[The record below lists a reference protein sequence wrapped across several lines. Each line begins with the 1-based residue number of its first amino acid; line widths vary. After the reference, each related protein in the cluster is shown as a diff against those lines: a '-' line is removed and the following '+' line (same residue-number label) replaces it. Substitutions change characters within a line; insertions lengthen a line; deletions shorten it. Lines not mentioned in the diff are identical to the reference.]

1 MNLVQLSEQLKDVPD
16 SFLQNEVTNP
26 TGAYPAYL
34 VISELTRRKRM
45 RDNVAKQEPGTTVAE
60 DVMGLNAIPQAMQSL
75 AAQDVAMAGPPQ
87 QMPRQPQRMP
97 MPPRPQPQ
105 PQQMAEG
112 GLVAFD
118 NGGAVMMIDTKPEP
132 KRIPRF
138 NELIMQGKEVLIDD
152 IDGKRYVEIPGGQVF
167 EDDTL
172 GINITGFG
180 EPEELEEFQPPVKSK
195 FEEMIGPGGEAVV
208 EDVKKSGRSLLEAPG
223 MLMDKATEFFSTDPK
238 AIKEAQES
246 LSERLKRIQGE
257 KEGGIRGVGTATFED
272 EAGGQRTF
280 GEYLESKEGMRGGVA
295 SDPRNQRIIQ
305 DALIRQGLT
314 PEQKGFPTFNLQKNA
329 EILGYETY
337 DPASSE
343 AKEEARRKKNRVTP
357 PANISPNVG
366 GQIDPNTGIS
376 KQDMSFLKKM
386 STLDTSFK
394 DQLAGIKQANK
405 DILNIINKGKTGDEI
420 YQEGVDKYKK
430 EIKNPLRFLKD
441 EIKKEEER
449 IKKLKFDNLND
460 ALIQAGAA
468 ILQSPGGQ
476 NLQWLGKGL
485 ESFQKA
491 YKEGRED
498 IIDSKKDLLQSKI
511 AYAESENDY
520 NRGAEEAGLKNLQKA
535 DLLEER
541 SLRKA
546 TTPKALYAEEINT
559 NLEIAKTGADI
570 QYTLQKADFYR
581 RSDPN
586 LRSSSATT
594 LSSAEKTEIL
604 KDVRLKMAM
613 YANKMNL
620 VPSDP
625 RYIAEEE
632 RLLNEAY
639 QKALLRNQGLSVP
652 TTGAPRTG
660 TFGSIVKDPL
670 APTTTMP

>member
-34 VISELTRRKRM
+34 VVSELTRRKRM

-87 QMPRQPQRMP
+87 QMP
-97 MPPRPQPQ
+97 MPPRPQ

-118 NGGAVMMIDTKPEP
+118 NGGGVMIDTNPDM
-132 KRIPRF
+132 KRF
-138 NELIMQGKEVLIDD
+138 SDYVFEGKEVLQDEEGRDYVDVQGGRVYKDGPIYIDT
-152 IDGKRYVEIPGGQVF
+152 IAGPQ
-167 EDDTL
+167 
-172 GINITGFG
+172 N
-180 EPEELEEFQPPVKSK
+180 ELEPFQPPVKSQ
-195 FEEMIGPGGEAVV
+195 FEEMIGPRGQAVV

-238 AIKEAQES
+238 AIEEAQES
-246 LSERLKRIQGE
+246 LAERLKRIQGK
-257 KEGGIRGVGTATFED
+257 KEEGIRGVGTATFKD
-272 EAGGQRTF
+272 ESGKQRTF
-280 GEYLESKEGMRGGVA
+280 DEYLESQKAMRERVA
-295 SDPRNQRIIQ
+295 SDPRSQKIIQ

-314 PEQKGFPTFNLQKNA
+314 SEQKGFPTFNLQKNA
-329 EILGYETY
+329 EKLGFDPY
-337 DPASSE
+337 DPASTE
-343 AKEEARRKKNRVTP
+343 AKEGKREEN
-357 PANISPNVG
+357 NVG
-366 GQIDPNTGIS
+366 SDIDQRTGMQ
-376 KQDMSFLKKM
+376 KQKQSYLKKM
-386 STLDTSFK
+386 SVLDTSFTN
-394 DQLAGIKQANK
+394 QLAGIKQANK

-430 EIKNPLRFLKD
+430 EIKNPLRFLKN

-449 IKKLKFDNLND
+449 IEKLKFDNLND

-485 ESFQKA
+485 EGFQKA

-511 AYAESENDY
+511 AYAESENNY

-535 DLLEER
+535 EMLEER
-541 SLRKA
+541 SLRKS
-546 TTPKALYAEEINT
+546 TTAKALFAEDINT

-570 QYTLQKADFYR
+570 EFTLEKADYYR

-594 LSSAEKTEIL
+594 LSAAEKAEIQ
-604 KDVRLKMAM
+604 KNVRLKMAK

-620 VPSDP
+620 VPSDQ
-625 RYIAEEE
+625 RYIDKEEE
-632 RLLNEAY
+632 LLNEAY

-652 TTGAPRTG
+652 ITGAPRTG
-660 TFGSIVKDPL
+660 TFGSIVDDPL
-670 APTTTMP
+670 SPTTTAP

>member
-87 QMPRQPQRMP
+87 QMP
-97 MPPRPQPQ
+97 MPPRPQ

-118 NGGAVMMIDTKPEP
+118 NGGAV
-132 KRIPRF
+132 F
-138 NELIMQGKEVLIDD
+138 NELLMKGEQILIDD
-152 IDGKRYVEIPGGQVF
+152 TDGREYIQVPNGPKIYK
-167 EDDTL
+167 DGSL
-172 GINITGFG
+172 GIDIIGAGRQN
-180 EPEELEEFQPPVKSK
+180 ELEEFQPPVKSQ
-195 FEEMIGPGGEAVV
+195 FQEFIGPKGEEVIEAG
-208 EDVKKSGRSLLEAPG
+208 KIFGRGLLEAPG
-223 MLMDKATEFFSTDPK
+223 TLMDKTTEIFSTDPK
-238 AIKEAQES
+238 EIKEAQES
-246 LSERLKRIQGE
+246 LAERLKRIQG
-257 KEGGIRGVGTATFED
+257 KEEEGIKGVGTATFKD
-272 EAGGQRTF
+272 EAGKQRTF
-280 GEYLESKEGMRGGVA
+280 DEYSKSREAMRKRVA
-295 SDPRNQRIIQ
+295 SDPRNQKMIQ

-329 EILGYETY
+329 EKLGFDPY
-337 DPASSE
+337 DPASTE
-343 AKEEARRKKNRVTP
+343 EKEG
-357 PANISPNVG
+357 NVG
-366 GQIDPNTGIS
+366 SDIDQRTGMQ
-376 KQDMSFLKKM
+376 KQKQSYLKKM
-386 STLDTSFK
+386 STLDTSFT

-485 ESFQKA
+485 EGFQKA

-511 AYAESENDY
+511 AYAESENNY
-520 NRGAEEAGLKNLQKA
+520 SRGAEEAGLKNLQKA
-535 DLLEER
+535 EMLEER
-541 SLRKA
+541 SLRKS
-546 TTPKALYAEEINT
+546 TTAKALFAEDINT

-570 QYTLQKADFYR
+570 EYTLQKADFYR

-586 LRSSSATT
+586 LRSSSATK
-594 LSSAEKTEIL
+594 LSSAEKAEIQ
-604 KDVRLKMAM
+604 KNVRVKMAI

-639 QKALLRNQGLSVP
+639 QKALLRNQGLSAP
-652 TTGAPRTG
+652 ITDAPRTG

-670 APTTTMP
+670 APTITTP